1 VDWSVI
7 AIDTRRRLVASAE
20 VLAND
25 LGQH

>member
-7 AIDTRRRLVASAE
+7 AIDTRRRLIPSDE